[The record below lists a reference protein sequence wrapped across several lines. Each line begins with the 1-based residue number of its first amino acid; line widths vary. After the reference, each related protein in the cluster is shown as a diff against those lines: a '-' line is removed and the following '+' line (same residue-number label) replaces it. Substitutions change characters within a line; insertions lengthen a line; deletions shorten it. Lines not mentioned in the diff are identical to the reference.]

1 MRTKGTLTSWNDERG
16 FGFITPIGGGGR
28 VFVHISAFANRDRRP
43 QLNQVVTYTLSS
55 DDQGRPRAV
64 EATLAGDR
72 PPTAAFRWR
81 LTPSLT
87 GAAVFLGLVAVLAAA
102 GLVAPMVL
110 GGYLVLSAL
119 TFFAYALDKSAA
131 RTGAWR
137 TKESTL
143 HLLSLAGG
151 WPGALLA
158 QRRLRHKT
166 RKGSF
171 QFVFWATVVANL
183 GIFLWLL
190 TPMGR
195 EALT

>member
-1 MRTKGTLTSWNDERG
+1 MRTKGTLTSWNDERR

-64 EATLAGDR
+64 EATLAGNR

>member
-171 QFVFWATVVANL
+171 QVVFWATVVANL

>member
-1 MRTKGTLTSWNDERG
+1 MRTKGTLTSWNDERR